1 MLSAKRE
8 GGVDVELD
16 RRKRQVLR
24 AIVED
29 YVASAEPIGS
39 RTLAR
44 TLGLGV
50 SSATI
55 RNEMAD
61 LEALGLLD
69 KPHTSAGRV
78 PSDRGY
84 RLYVDELME
93 PRPMEQEAFRRI
105 RSLYLRQV
113 REIDYL
119 VSQTLGLLSTAGEF
133 LAVGLGP
140 GPRNAHLRRLDALEA
155 GEGQIALV
163 LVTDHFVQ
171 HRLLEMP
178 DGMQLQSLQ
187 QALWALSQELHGMSL
202 LRLTRTMV
210 EAVAR
215 EIKGRMQEELLA
227 FLEDCLAT
235 GEERVRIAGTS
246 HFLAQPE
253 FREPERIRGAVQLI
267 EQSGVLQELLLAAS
281 GRGGVSVR
289 IGEEN
294 RPPETRELSIVA
306 FGIERQGEIVARF
319 GLIGPKRMD
328 YAKALALAEEV
339 FKGLEQAIN

>member
-1 MLSAKRE
+1 
-8 GGVDVELD
+8 VELD

-84 RLYVDELME
+84 RLYVNELMQ
-93 PRPMEQEAFRRI
+93 PRPMDEAAFRHI
-105 RSLYLRQV
+105 RLLYLRQV
-113 REIDYL
+113 REMDYL
-119 VSQTLGLLSTAGEF
+119 VAETLKLLASAGEF

-140 GPRNAHLRRLDALEA
+140 VLRGARLRRLDAIDA
-155 GEGQIALV
+155 GPGQVALV

-171 HRLLEMP
+171 HRLLEVE
-178 DGMQLQSLQ
+178 DGTDAASLQ
-187 QALWALSQELHGMSL
+187 KALGALSRELQGVSL
-202 LRLTRTMV
+202 RRITRAAL
-210 EAVAR
+210 EDVAR
-215 EIKGRMQEELLA
+215 EIKGRMRDELLR
-227 FLEDCLAT
+227 FLQDCLDARD
-235 GEERVRIAGTS
+235 ESVRIAGTS

-253 FREPERIRGAVQLI
+253 FREPDSIRGAVQLI
-267 EQSGVLQELLLAAS
+267 EQVGPLQELLLEAS
-281 GRGGVSVR
+281 RGGGVQVR

-294 RPPETRELSIVA
+294 SRPETRGLSIVA
-306 FGIERQGEIVARF
+306 LGIERQGEVVARF

-339 FKGLEQAIN
+339 FRGLEQAIN

>member
-1 MLSAKRE
+1 M
-8 GGVDVELD
+8 ELD

-93 PRPMEQEAFRRI
+93 PRPTDEEAFRRM
-105 RSLYLRQV
+105 RLLYLRQV
-113 REIDYL
+113 REMDYL
-119 VSQTLGLLSTAGEF
+119 VSQTLKLLSAAGDF

-140 GPRNAHLRRLDALEA
+140 GIRHARLRRLDALEA
-155 GEGQIALV
+155 GPDQIALV

-171 HRLLEMP
+171 HRLVEMP
-178 DGMQLQSLQ
+178 DGMDAQGLQRSLF
-187 QALWALSQELHGMSL
+187 ALSQELQGVNLDHITPTVL
-202 LRLTRTMV
+202 

-215 EIKGRMQEELLA
+215 ALKGRMRDELLA
-227 FLEDCLAT
+227 FLHDCLTAN
-235 GEERVRIAGTS
+235 GEPMRIAGTS
-246 HFLAQPE
+246 RFLAQPE
-253 FREPERIRGAVQLI
+253 FREPERIREAVQLI
-267 EQSGVLQELLLAAS
+267 EQSGALQELLLEAS
-281 GRGGVSVR
+281 GQRGGVRVR

-294 RPPETRELSIVA
+294 SLPETRELSIVA
-306 FGIERQGEIVARF
+306 LSIERQGEVVARF
-319 GLIGPKRMD
+319 GLVGPKRMD

-339 FKGLEQAIN
+339 FRGLEQAIN

>member
-1 MLSAKRE
+1 M
-8 GGVDVELD
+8 ELD
-16 RRKRQVLR
+16 RRKREVLR

-84 RLYVDELME
+84 RLYVDELMQ
-93 PRPMEQEAFRRI
+93 PRPMDEEAFRRI
-105 RSLYLRQV
+105 RLLYLRQV
-113 REIDYL
+113 REMDYL
-119 VSQTLGLLSTAGEF
+119 VAETLRLLSAAGDF
-133 LAVGLGP
+133 LAVGLAP
-140 GPRNAHLRRLDALEA
+140 GPRHAHLMRLDALEA
-155 GEGQIALV
+155 GPGQIALV
-163 LVTDHFVQ
+163 LVTEHFVQ

-178 DGMQLQSLQ
+178 DGMDARSLQ
-187 QALWALSQELHGMSL
+187 EDLRVLSEELQGMSL
-202 LRLTRTMV
+202 EWLTRAMV

-215 EIKGRMQEELLA
+215 EIKGRMREELLA
-227 FLEDCLAT
+227 FLQDCLSAS
-235 GEERVRIAGTS
+235 EERMRIVGTS
-246 HFLAQPE
+246 RFLAQPE
-253 FREPERIRGAVQLI
+253 FREPGRIREAVQLI
-267 EQSGVLQELLLAAS
+267 EQADALRELLLEAS
-281 GRGGVSVR
+281 GRGGIQVR

-294 RPPETRELSIVA
+294 SPPATRELSIVA
-306 FGIERQGEIVARF
+306 LGIERQGEVVMRF
-319 GLIGPKRMD
+319 GLVAPKRMD

-339 FKGLEQAIN
+339 FKGLAQAIN

>member
-1 MLSAKRE
+1 M
-8 GGVDVELD
+8 ELD

-39 RTLAR
+39 CTLAR

-93 PRPMEQEAFRRI
+93 PRPVEAEAFRRM
-105 RSLYLRQV
+105 RLMYLRRV
-113 REIDYL
+113 REMDYL
-119 VSQTLGLLSTAGEF
+119 VAQTLKLLSAAGDF

-140 GPRNAHLRRLDALEA
+140 GARTARLRRLDALEA
-155 GEGQIALV
+155 GEGQVALV

-171 HRLLEMP
+171 HRLVEMP
-178 DGMQLQSLQ
+178 DGMDAGGLQR
-187 QALWALSQELHGMSL
+187 SL
-202 LRLTRTMV
+202 LVLSHELQGVGLERITRSML
-210 EAVAR
+210 ESVAR
-215 EIKGRMQEELLA
+215 EIKGRMREELLS
-227 FLEDCLAT
+227 FLHDCLSDS
-235 GEERVRIAGTS
+235 EEQVRIVGTS
-246 HFLAQPE
+246 RFLAQPE
-253 FREPERIRGAVQLI
+253 FREPERIREAVQLI
-267 EQSGVLQELLLAAS
+267 EQSGALQELLLEAS

-289 IGEEN
+289 IGGETSL
-294 RPPETRELSIVA
+294 PETRELSIVA
-306 FGIERQGEIVARF
+306 LGIERQGELVARF
-319 GLIGPKRMD
+319 GLVGPKRMD

-339 FKGLEQAIN
+339 LRGLEQAIS

>member
-1 MLSAKRE
+1 M
-8 GGVDVELD
+8 ELD

-84 RLYVDELME
+84 RLYVDELMQ
-93 PRPMEQEAFRRI
+93 PWPMEEEAFRRM
-105 RSLYLRQV
+105 RQLYLRRA
-113 REIDYL
+113 REMDYL
-119 VSQTLGLLSTAGEF
+119 VAQTLKLLSAAGDF

-140 GPRNAHLRRLDALEA
+140 GIRQARLRRLDALEA
-155 GEGQIALV
+155 GEGQAALV

-171 HRLLEMP
+171 HRLVEMP
-178 DGMQLQSLQ
+178 EGMDVGGLQRALLVLSHELQGVSL
-187 QALWALSQELHGMSL
+187 E
-202 LRLTRTMV
+202 RITRSML

-215 EIKGRMQEELLA
+215 EIKGRMREELLS
-227 FLEDCLAT
+227 FLHDCLSAS
-235 GEERVRIAGTS
+235 EEQMRIVGTS

-253 FREPERIRGAVQLI
+253 FREPERIRGALQLI
-267 EQSGVLQELLLAAS
+267 EQTSALQELLLEAS
-281 GRGGVSVR
+281 GQGGVSVR
-289 IGEEN
+289 IGEETSL
-294 RPPETRELSIVA
+294 PETRDLSIVA
-306 FGIERQGEIVARF
+306 LGIERQGEVVARF
-319 GLIGPKRMD
+319 GLVAPKRMD

-339 FKGLEQAIN
+339 FRGLEQAIN

>member
-1 MLSAKRE
+1 M
-8 GGVDVELD
+8 ELD

-93 PRPMEQEAFRRI
+93 PRPMDEEAFRRM
-105 RSLYLRQV
+105 RLLYLRQV
-113 REIDYL
+113 REMDYL
-119 VSQTLGLLSTAGEF
+119 VAQTLKLLSAAGDF
-133 LAVGLGP
+133 LAVGIGP
-140 GPRNAHLRRLDALEA
+140 GVRQARLRRLDALEA
-155 GEGQIALV
+155 GDGQVAMV

-171 HRLLEMP
+171 HRLLELP
-178 DGMQLQSLQ
+178 DGMDASGLQRSL
-187 QALWALSQELHGMSL
+187 LALSRELQGVSL
-202 LRLTRTMV
+202 ERITRTTL

-215 EIKGRMQEELLA
+215 EIKGRMHDELLS
-227 FLEDCLAT
+227 FLHDCLAAS
-235 GEERVRIAGTS
+235 EEQIRIAGTS

-253 FREPERIRGAVQLI
+253 FREPGRIREAVQLI
-267 EQSGVLQELLLAAS
+267 EQSGALQELLLEAS
-281 GRGGVSVR
+281 GQAGVRVR
-289 IGEEN
+289 IGEETSL
-294 RPPETRELSIVA
+294 PETRELSIVA
-306 FGIERQGEIVARF
+306 LGIERQGEVVARF

-328 YAKALALAEEV
+328 YARALALAEEV
-339 FKGLEQAIN
+339 FRGLEQAIN